1 MNKEEIQ
8 KQIVETQLTIDNF
21 KKRIAQG
28 KYLETDEIRLFENAF
43 SLLDTLKFKLRSIQ
57 EKEDGAE

>member
-8 KQIVETQLTIDNF
+8 KQIAETQSTINDF
-21 KKRIAQG
+21 KKRISQG
-28 KYLETDEIRLFENAF
+28 RYLENNEIKALENAF
-43 SLLDTLKFKLRSIQ
+43 SLLDALKFKLRSLE